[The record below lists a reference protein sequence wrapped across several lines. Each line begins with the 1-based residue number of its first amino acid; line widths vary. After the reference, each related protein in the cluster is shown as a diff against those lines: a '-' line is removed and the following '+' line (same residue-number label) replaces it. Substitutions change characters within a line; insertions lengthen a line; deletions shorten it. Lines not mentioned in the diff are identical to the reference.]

1 MTSDNPTF
9 KSFVSSIQNKPADKS
24 QRSRL
29 QKDLQREILKAMMAE
44 KLTEQEADYLLSANE
59 AERQT
64 GNLILKVSAKGALS
78 IYGLGRWPMTLYVE
92 QWQRVIAHV
101 PEIEAYIAAHG
112 DKLKR
117 KGDDATADQ
126 EQQETA
132 AK

>member
-1 MTSDNPTF
+1 MTTYESL
-9 KSFVSSIQNKPADKS
+9 KSSIQNKPAEKS
-24 QRSRL
+24 ARSRQ
-29 QKDLQREILKAMMAE
+29 QKELQREILQSLVKGKVTEEEAEQLIAM
-44 KLTEQEADYLLSANE
+44 NE

-126 EQQETA
+126 EQEAAA